1 VLVRKDDR
9 ERESAHQNEADGP
22 SRIQIEPAPRH
33 ELKTQVA
40 VDQPCGESASHH
52 HRDRMDNGHQDC
64 HAEIGVDERDRRAA

>member
-1 VLVRKDDR
+1 VLVCKDDR
-9 ERESAHQNEADGP
+9 ERESTDQNEADGP